1 MASVADRRAARAQR
15 AVRASRTE
23 IGVAL
28 GGHRDD
34 VTGRTG
40 DGCAVLVDDEVVALE
55 AARNRARARVGFD
68 GALMTAAFERRQGL
82 ARAVSG
88 VGENLETGLLIL
100 QQFDARGSVGE
111 VRGGESGTGDQ
122 TGFGLDHQVSL
133 ETVAVDTARLV
144 HVTRLVVNDPD
155 HAVLRYCAHDAPVT
169 LVVQFDVLARHERE
183 QRRRG
188 NALVILH
195 VPTRVEQ
202 TQRVADQRVHELG
215 AGEIVIPGD

>member
-1 MASVADRRAARAQR
+1 MGEPEGDQSSQVDGGDSGAESHLVPLDAAESDSAVVVPYEPRNRSFDHRTILSIVRNEVAVAPGASRLDELRVVKREAEVAPVAGRRAARAQG

-82 ARAVSG
+82 ARSVSAD
-88 VGENLETGLLIL
+88 GEDLETGLLIL
-100 QQFDARGSVGE
+100 Q
-111 VRGGESGTGDQ
+111 
-122 TGFGLDHQVSL
+122 
-133 ETVAVDTARLV
+133 
-144 HVTRLVVNDPD
+144 
-155 HAVLRYCAHDAPVT
+155 
-169 LVVQFDVLARHERE
+169 
-183 QRRRG
+183 
-188 NALVILH
+188 
-195 VPTRVEQ
+195 
-202 TQRVADQRVHELG
+202 
-215 AGEIVIPGD
+215 